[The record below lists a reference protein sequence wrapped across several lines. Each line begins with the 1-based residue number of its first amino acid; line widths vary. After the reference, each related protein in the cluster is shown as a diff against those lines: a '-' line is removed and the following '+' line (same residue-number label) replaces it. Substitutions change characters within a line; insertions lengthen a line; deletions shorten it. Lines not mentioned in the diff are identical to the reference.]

1 MSCSSPSPSCQTP
14 ANLSFICNGTKASQ
28 SCTKSGRFAVGSEQR
43 HSAKAPVYSARLAS
57 QAVNVLLELVEDET
71 STRADKVHGLAALHA
86 KWSYEDVEE
95 PVEGSELLGRQ
106 RQRCNAIG
114 PIVFGFT
121 LHKEQIDAIW
131 YLFYEQ
137 TDLLLLGE
145 TGFGKSLIFQ
155 LLPFMTP
162 IAGVFLILMPLEL
175 LQVEQSRIINN
186 TTPLTHLSGASE
198 VQPWLAPAGA
208 YV

>member
-1 MSCSSPSPSCQTP
+1 MSLSCSSPSPSCQTP

-131 YLFYEQ
+131 YLFLSKQIYY
-137 TDLLLLGE
+137 
-145 TGFGKSLIFQ
+145 FRGKPGL
-155 LLPFMTP
+155 
-162 IAGVFLILMPLEL
+162 AKA
-175 LQVEQSRIINN
+175 
-186 TTPLTHLSGASE
+186 LSFSCC
-198 VQPWLAPAGA
+198 LS
-208 YV
+208 